1 MNISDADIVIIGAG
15 FFGATIAERSANA
28 GLRVVIIDKRPHIGG
43 NSYSEIEPKTGIEY
57 HKYGT
62 HIFHTSNQTVVDY
75 VAQFS
80 KFTDYRH
87 HVIACVRG
95 KSYQMPINLGTICQF
110 FEKTYSPSEARAL
123 IRSQSNE
130 VSKSEIK
137 NFEDKAISL
146 IGRPLYEAFIR
157 GYTAKQWETDPKL
170 LPDSII
176 SRLPVRFTFN
186 SRYFDDSFEGMP
198 IDGYTRIFEK
208 MLDHE
213 NIQILTGVDYFDIQ
227 EQISPEQTLIYTGP
241 IDRYFG
247 YNNGRLSWRTVDLEN
262 EIVDKPDF
270 QGISVVN
277 YCDQDIPFTRI
288 HEYRHLHPERKYQ
301 QESSLI
307 AREYSRFAGKN
318 DEPYYPINTVQD
330 RKTYKQYFELARETN
345 NVIFG
350 GRLGTYR
357 YLDMHQAI
365 AAALKS
371 FEMEVLPRFKGNS

>member
-1 MNISDADIVIIGAG
+1 MNISDADIVIVGAG

-87 HVIACVRG
+87 HVIASVRG

-110 FEKTYSPSEARAL
+110 FEKMYSPSEARAL
-123 IRSQSNE
+123 IKSQSNE

-176 SRLPVRFTFN
+176 RRLPVRFTFD

-198 IDGYTRIFEK
+198 VDGYTRI
-208 MLDHE
+208 
-213 NIQILTGVDYFDIQ
+213 
-227 EQISPEQTLIYTGP
+227 
-241 IDRYFG
+241 
-247 YNNGRLSWRTVDLEN
+247 RT
-262 EIVDKPDF
+262 F
-270 QGISVVN
+270 
-277 YCDQDIPFTRI
+277 
-288 HEYRHLHPERKYQ
+288 H
-301 QESSLI
+301 
-307 AREYSRFAGKN
+307 
-318 DEPYYPINTVQD
+318 
-330 RKTYKQYFELARETN
+330 
-345 NVIFG
+345 
-350 GRLGTYR
+350 GRLG
-357 YLDMHQAI
+357 
-365 AAALKS
+365 
-371 FEMEVLPRFKGNS
+371 